1 MWTWPGC
8 APTIALIKDLLQF
21 PEMLH
26 QAAERL
32 EPYRLA
38 VYLMQLAADLHTFY
52 HKHRVIQDDEALTQ
66 ARLLLVKAVGQTIRN
81 GLMLLGVS
89 APERM

>member
-1 MWTWPGC
+1 
-8 APTIALIKDLLQF
+8 
-21 PEMLH
+21 
-26 QAAERL
+26 
-32 EPYRLA
+32 
-38 VYLMQLAADLHTFY
+38 MQLAAELHGFY
-52 HKHRVIQDDEALTQ
+52 HKHRVIHDDDGLTQ